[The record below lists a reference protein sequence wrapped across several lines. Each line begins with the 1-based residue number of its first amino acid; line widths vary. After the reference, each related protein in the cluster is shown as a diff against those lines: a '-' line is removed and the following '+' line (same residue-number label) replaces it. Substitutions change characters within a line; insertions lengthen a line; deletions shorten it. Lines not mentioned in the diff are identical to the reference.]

1 MLDILTSPKRS
12 DEHRAPVRRV
22 AGYVADVA
30 LLAVGALALS
40 AWLNL
45 CYPIP
50 VKAITHLRVALEV
63 PVTFALL
70 VLAARFRLRLRWWF
84 FAIVALVVLLARL
97 FMTADNVSHRF
108 VFRDFRIPLD
118 LRLVPEFFRL
128 MYDTSPAKAVVSYAV
143 MFVLALVGSYAMVY
157 FLLRGVYRRAARPSF
172 RWLVVGY
179 IALTAGLVMAQE
191 LRPGTPELY
200 TREVSAR
207 IAQEIEAST
216 RLPGERRNVLTQI
229 AGVSERI
236 GKGNGPF
243 LDKLGGNNVLFIFV
257 ESYGRTVFANK
268 VYSEPLVPIYE
279 AMSKRLDDAGFHV
292 ASDFITSPTYGG
304 YSWFAHLTLDTGVK
318 VISHL
323 HSQLLDEQKPTGF
336 ANYFR
341 DAGYKPVIVM
351 PGTTR
356 TWPGMDD
363 YYGFRDH
370 YFSWEFDYKGPRYGW
385 PTMADQFVMY
395 HIQKTVIEPAKQPLF
410 IQYALVSSHAPFSD
424 QPRYI
429 DDWETIGDGSILHKS
444 GRNRFNVTW
453 GLSGEVSK
461 AYTAAVKYEM
471 QVMEGYLENYVHD
484 DTLVIF
490 VGDHQPHQ
498 LVTGPQNLTWS
509 VPIHIACRNPDLI
522 EPFLRRGYIPG
533 MVPTQ
538 PLPHVGMERFME
550 EFLADFSTRPLAVD
564 PGIWPPIA
572 ERMKQQ
578 AAAAAGT
585 PEPEKE
591 PVNEPASQPDQPD
604 PAAQP

>member
-1 MLDILTSPKRS
+1 MLEKLRTLKRS
-12 DEHRAPVRRV
+12 DEHRAPLSS
-22 AGYVADVA
+22 ALNHVADIC
-30 LLAVGALALS
+30 LLVVGALALS

-50 VKAITHLRVALEV
+50 VPAETHLRVALEV
-63 PVTFALL
+63 PVAFALL
-70 VLAARFRLRLRWWF
+70 ALAARFGLPLRWWF
-84 FAIVALVVLLARL
+84 FAVLSLLVLLARL

-143 MFVLALVGSYAMVY
+143 LFVLALVASYAMV
-157 FLLRGVYRRAARPSF
+157 FFVLSGIYRRSKRPGF

-179 IALTAGLVMAQE
+179 IALTGGLVALQE

-200 TREVSAR
+200 TRQVSAR
-207 IAQEIEAST
+207 IAQEIEAGT
-216 RLPGERRNVLTQI
+216 RLPGERRNVLRQI

-236 GKGNGPF
+236 GRNNGPF
-243 LDKLGGNNVLFIFV
+243 FDKLGGNDVLFIFV
-257 ESYGRTVFANK
+257 ESYGRTVFANE
-268 VYSEPLVPIYE
+268 VYSDALVPRYQ
-279 AMSKRLDDAGFHV
+279 AMGQRLDEAGFHV

-336 ANYFR
+336 ADYFR
-341 DAGYKPVIVM
+341 DAGYQPVIVM

-370 YFSWEFDYKGPRYGW
+370 YFSWEFGYKGPRYGW

-395 HIQKTVIEPAKQPLF
+395 HVQKNVIEPATKPLF

-429 DDWETIGDGSILHKS
+429 EDWETIGDGSILHKS
-444 GRNRFNVTW
+444 GRNRFKVTW

-461 AYTAAVKYEM
+461 AYTAAITYEM
-471 QVMEGYLENYVHD
+471 QVMEGYLTNYIHD

-509 VPIHIACRNPDLI
+509 VPIHVVCRNRDLI
-522 EPFLRRGYIPG
+522 EPFLRRGYVPG
-533 MVPTQ
+533 MVPDQ

-550 EFLADFSTRPLAVD
+550 EFIADFSTHPPNVD

-572 ERMKQQ
+572 ERLKAR
-578 AAAAAGT
+578 AAADAAGAS
-585 PEPEKE
+585 EPSAEPANQ
-591 PVNEPASQPDQPD
+591 PVNQQTP
-604 PAAQP
+604 